1 MRPAAAERV
10 GPRLIRGVVRA
21 LLAVFYRRL
30 DVAGLERVP
39 AGGPLIVAA
48 NHQNGLIDPMLL
60 LAALPRPLQPLAK
73 SGLFRHPIVAPFLR
87 LARALPV
94 HRRQDAGG
102 DTAGNALT
110 FRAVSEALGRGG
122 AILIFPEGVSQPEPT
137 LMTLRT
143 GAARLLLEAEA
154 SGAPPVTLLPVGLV
168 VDEPGRFRA
177 GHALVLIGPP
187 VETGDCVALHGRDP
201 VAAVRALTGRLAA
214 ALRRQIVEAEDRE
227 TLRLLRLIERVWR
240 QESGAKLDPR
250 SAAWLQRASRAYR
263 WLRLTSPAEVEHFR
277 REVETY
283 DRELDRL
290 GVTPETH
297 GRAYAPSIVLRYAA
311 REIVP
316 LVLGLP
322 LAALG
327 MVLHALPY
335 QLVRLGVRLARPEP
349 DVEATYKIAG
359 GVIVYPLA
367 WALEAW
373 LVARLLGP
381 AAAVLL
387 LLALVPAGFFALAWR
402 ARLRDVAREAT
413 ALLHFL
419 ARRGMH
425 ARLLARRRGLA
436 EELERLAA
444 RVPPPV
450 LAGETT

>member
-1 MRPAAAERV
+1 V
-10 GPRLIRGVVRA
+10 GPRLIRAFVRA
-21 LLAVFYRRL
+21 LLAIFYRRL
-30 DVAGLERVP
+30 DVAGLEHVP
-39 AGGPLIVAA
+39 RHGPLIVAA
-48 NHQNGLIDPMLL
+48 NHQNGLVDPMLL

-73 SGLFRHPIVAPFLR
+73 SGLFRHPIIAPFLR
-87 LARALPV
+87 LAGALPV
-94 HRRQDAGG
+94 HRRQDAGS
-102 DTAGNALT
+102 DMSGNALT
-110 FRAVSEALGRGG
+110 FQAVSTALGRGE

-154 SGAPPVTLLPVGLV
+154 SGAPAVTLLPVGLV
-168 VDEPGRFRA
+168 LDEPGRFRA
-177 GHALVLIGPP
+177 AHALVLVGRP
-187 VETGDCVALHGRDP
+187 VETADCVALHRRDP
-201 VAAVRALTGRLAA
+201 VAAVRRLTDRLAA

-240 QESGAKLDPR
+240 EERGSRADHR

-263 WLRLTSPAEVEHFR
+263 WLRLVSPGEVAHFRHEVEA
-277 REVETY
+277 Y

-297 GRAYAPSIVLRYAA
+297 GRVYAPSVVLRYAA

-322 LAALG
+322 LAVLG
-327 MVLHALPY
+327 IVLHALPY

-349 DVEATYKIAG
+349 DVEATYQIAG
-359 GVIVYPLA
+359 GVVIYPLA

-373 LVARLLGP
+373 LAARLLGP
-381 AAAVLL
+381 WAAGLL
-387 LLALVPAGFFALAWR
+387 LVALAPAGFFALAWQ
-402 ARLRDVAREAT
+402 ARLQDVAREAT

-419 ARRGMH
+419 GRRGMH
-425 ARLLARRRGLA
+425 ARLRARRRGLA

>member
-1 MRPAAAERV
+1 V
-10 GPRLIRGVVRA
+10 GPRLIRAFVRA
-21 LLAVFYRRL
+21 LLAIFYRRV
-30 DVAGLERVP
+30 DVAGLEHVP
-39 AGGPLIVAA
+39 PEGPLIVAA

-60 LAALPRPLQPLAK
+60 LAELPRPLRPLAK
-73 SGLFRHPIVAPFLR
+73 SGLFRHPLIAPFLR

-94 HRRQDAGG
+94 YRRQDAGG
-102 DTAGNALT
+102 DTADNALT
-110 FRAVSEALGRGG
+110 FRAVSEALGDGG

-168 VDEPGRFRA
+168 LDDPGRFRA
-177 GHALVLIGPP
+177 GHALVLIGAP
-187 VETGDCVALHGRDP
+187 VETTDCVARHRRDP
-201 VAAVRALTGRLAA
+201 IGAVRALTDRLAA

-227 TLRLLRLIERVWR
+227 TLRLIRLIERVWR
-240 QESGAKLDPR
+240 EESGTRPNPR

-263 WLRLTSPAEVEHFR
+263 WLRVSAPDEVEHFR
-277 REVETY
+277 REVEAY
-283 DRELDRL
+283 DHELDRL
-290 GVTPETH
+290 RVTPETL
-297 GRAYAPSIVLRYAA
+297 GRTYTPAIVLRYAA

-316 LVLGLP
+316 LLLGLP
-322 LAALG
+322 LALLG
-327 MVLHALPY
+327 MLLHALPY

-349 DVEATYKIAG
+349 DVEATYKLAG
-359 GVIVYPLA
+359 GVVIYPLA

-373 LVARLLGP
+373 LAARLLGGW
-381 AAAVLL
+381 AAGLL
-387 LLALVPAGFFALAWR
+387 VAALVPSGFLALGWQ
-402 ARLRDVAREAT
+402 ARLQDVAREAT

-419 ARRGMH
+419 GRRGVRD
-425 ARLLARRRGLA
+425 RLLARRRALA

>member
-1 MRPAAAERV
+1 V
-10 GPRLIRGVVRA
+10 GPRLIRAFVRA

-30 DVAGLERVP
+30 DVAGLEHMP
-39 AGGPLIVAA
+39 PHGPLIVAA

-73 SGLFRHPIVAPFLR
+73 SGLFRHPIIAPFLR

-94 HRRQDAGG
+94 HRRQDAGS
-102 DTAGNALT
+102 DMRGNALT
-110 FRAVSEALGRGG
+110 FRAVSEALGRGE

-168 VDEPGRFRA
+168 LNEPGRFRA
-177 GHALVLIGPP
+177 GHALVLVGAP
-187 VETGDCVALHGRDP
+187 VETADCVALHRRDP
-201 VAAVRALTGRLAA
+201 VAAVRALTDRLAA

-240 QESGAKLDPR
+240 EESRTKTDPR

-263 WLRLTSPAEVEHFR
+263 WLRLASPAEVEHFR
-277 REVETY
+277 REVEAY
-283 DRELDRL
+283 ERELDRL
-290 GVTPETH
+290 GVTPETQ
-297 GRAYAPSIVLRYAA
+297 GRAYAPSTVLRYAV
-311 REIVP
+311 REVMP

-322 LAALG
+322 LALLG
-327 MVLHALPY
+327 IVLHGLPY
-335 QLVRLGVRLARPEP
+335 QLIGLGIRLARPEP
-349 DVEATYKIAG
+349 DVEATYKLAG
-359 GVIVYPLA
+359 GVVIYPLA

-373 LVARLLGP
+373 LAARRFGP
-381 AAAVLL
+381 WAAGLL
-387 LLALVPAGFFALAWR
+387 LLALVPAGFFALAWH
-402 ARLRDVAREAT
+402 ARLQDVAREAT

-419 ARRGMH
+419 GRRGMH

-444 RVPPPV
+444 RVPPTV
-450 LAGETT
+450 LAGETR

>member
-1 MRPAAAERV
+1 V
-10 GPRLIRGVVRA
+10 GPRLIRAFVRA

-30 DVAGLERVP
+30 DVAGLEHVP
-39 AGGPLIVAA
+39 RHGPLIVAA

-73 SGLFRHPIVAPFLR
+73 SGLFRHPIIAPFLR

-94 HRRQDAGG
+94 HRRQDAGS
-102 DTAGNALT
+102 DMSGNAVT
-110 FRAVSEALGRGG
+110 FQAVSAALGRGE

-154 SGAPPVTLLPVGLV
+154 SGAPAVTLLPVGLV
-168 VDEPGRFRA
+168 LDEPGRFRA
-177 GHALVLIGPP
+177 GHALVLVGPP
-187 VETGDCVALHGRDP
+187 VQTADCVALHHRDP
-201 VAAVRALTGRLAA
+201 VAAVRRLTDRLAG

-240 QESGAKLDPR
+240 EERGSRTDPR
-250 SAAWLQRASRAYR
+250 SAAWLQRAARAYR
-263 WLRLTSPAEVEHFR
+263 WLRLVSPAEVAHFR
-277 REVETY
+277 HEVEAY

-297 GRAYAPSIVLRYAA
+297 GRAYAPSVVLRYAA

-322 LAALG
+322 LAVLG
-327 MVLHALPY
+327 IVLHALPY
-335 QLVRLGVRLARPEP
+335 QLVRLGVRLAGPEP
-349 DVEATYKIAG
+349 DVEATYRIAG
-359 GVIVYPLA
+359 GVVIYPLA

-373 LVARLLGP
+373 LAARLLGP
-381 AAAVLL
+381 WAVVLL
-387 LLALVPAGFFALAWR
+387 LVALVPAGFFALAWQ
-402 ARLRDVAREAT
+402 ARLQDLAREAT

-419 ARRGMH
+419 GRRGMH
-425 ARLLARRRGLA
+425 ARLRARRRGLA